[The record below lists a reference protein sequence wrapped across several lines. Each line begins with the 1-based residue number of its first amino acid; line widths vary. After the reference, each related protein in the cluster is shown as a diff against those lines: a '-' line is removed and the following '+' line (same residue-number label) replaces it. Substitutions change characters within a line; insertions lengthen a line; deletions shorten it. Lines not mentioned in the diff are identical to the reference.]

1 MPTYRRPGVYL
12 EESTFSNS
20 SETGTSATTTLFVGA
35 CERGPTMENVTVG
48 SWADY
53 SSTFGD
59 FAPAP
64 GTFKSFLPY
73 AVHNY
78 FQNGGRGLTIRR
90 AISTGVGTGGTAA
103 TYTVVEKLNDV
114 DPVVP
119 AFTLTAKSAGVWGNE
134 LRAEILIQDDDA
146 GVYTLRILRADI
158 AGNLRVVETF
168 RDLVSTE
175 GISYSLKTPIQAV
188 NDEINGSKLVT
199 ASDLDPDITPTALG
213 NTPSVAWFDDGD
225 EPGAPSTVE
234 LAAATAEAVGEVYGS
249 VLLYVSG
256 HYESTEGELVNSS
269 YQVAESERLNVFLI
283 QDGAPPRLSTQSS
296 SAYATA
302 LETNAVLGTSGLNRT
317 SSQVANYTP
326 WILIPSPTVVGS
338 TQLTPPGG
346 AVAGVISRM
355 DYSGGAYRSPAGISA
370 SLSNVINLD
379 AKYPEGKLAD
389 LNSKNINVIR
399 SVVGNGVCI
408 MGGRTLKNLGVD
420 RFITARRT
428 LINIEQQLQDATQFA
443 VFENN
448 DDILWSR
455 LRAVAER
462 ILRPIWS
469 LGGLRGETAADAYF
483 ITCDASIN
491 TPQVVS
497 SGEVRMEIGVS
508 LEYPAEFV
516 VIRLSQFDGGSAV
529 RTSII

>member
-1 MPTYRRPGVYL
+1 MPTYRRPGVYI
-12 EESTFSNS
+12 EEATFTNS
-20 SETGTSATTTLFVGA
+20 SETGTSTTTTLFVGA

-53 SSTFGD
+53 SATFGD

-64 GTFKSFLPY
+64 GTHKSFLPY

-90 AISTGVGTGGTAA
+90 AVGSGGSAA
-103 TYTVVEKLNDV
+103 TYDV
-114 DPVVP
+114 IDDAEPAAGI
-119 AFTLTAKSAGVWGNE
+119 AFTLTAKSAGAWGNE
-134 LRAEILIQDDDA
+134 LRAEIIVQDVDA
-146 GVYTLRILRADI
+146 GVYTLRILRAD
-158 AGNLRVVETF
+158 AVGNLRVVETF
-168 RDLVSTE
+168 RDLASTE
-175 GISYSLKTPIQAV
+175 GVSYSLKTPIQAI
-188 NDEINGSKLVT
+188 NDEIGGSKLVT
-199 ASDLDPDITPTALG
+199 ASDLDPTVMPTEGSNVADESAFLG
-213 NTPSVAWFDDGD
+213 GD
-225 EPGAPSTVE
+225 EPGAPDTAQ
-234 LAAATAEAVGEVYGS
+234 LFTATTAAVDEIYGS

-256 HYESTEGELVNSS
+256 HYESTGGLLVNSS
-269 YQVAESERLNVFLI
+269 YTVTASGRLNVFLI
-283 QDGAPPRLSTQSS
+283 QDGAPPRTSSQSS

-302 LETNAVLGTSGLNRT
+302 LLTDPVLGATGGLNRGQ
-317 SSQVANYTP
+317 SQVANYTP

-346 AVAGVISRM
+346 AVAGVMSRM
-355 DYSGGAYRSPAGISA
+355 DYSAGAYRSPAGIIA
-370 SLSNVINLD
+370 SLNNVINVD
-379 AKYPEGKLAD
+379 AKYPEAKLAD

-399 SVVGNGVCI
+399 SVVGSGVCI

-428 LINIEQQLQDATQFA
+428 LMSIEQQLQDATQFA

-469 LGGLRGETAADAYF
+469 LGGLRGVTAAEAYF

-516 VIRLSQFDGGSAV
+516 VIRLSQSDGGSAI